1 MSNLSPADKKR
12 YSQLYLKLMQL
23 KGLNRELDDKAK
35 KWLKD
40 HPPVKATLFDL
51 DRLER
56 FLEGHSPSGS
66 TPSPSGSTPSPSG
79 STPSP
84 SGNAPSPSGSTPSPS
99 GNAPSFLEKRNAIL
113 SNNPSDFVKG
123 FIDSITQRVKRGR
136 GLTPKQTALLDK
148 FYGEATGAKPTLTQ
162 ESKELIDRIEAAK
175 KKGGRVKPFLD
186 SLKKQ
191 IESGRTLSQKQ
202 LDALGR
208 IEGKGEAH
216 ETTTRFLSL
225 SDNAKRMSLL
235 DRRCIQAIGLSG
247 YLRGEA
253 EMISSKGRT
262 DMVSRETLASLVEEL
277 LRTADKHP
285 ILSKMSKRQLIREI
299 GRLF

>member
-1 MSNLSPADKKR
+1 MSNLSPADKKL

-23 KGLNRELDDKAK
+23 KPTDRKQSESIQ
-35 KWLKD
+35 KWIRH
-40 HPPVKATLFDL
+40 HPPIKATSLDL
-51 DRLER
+51 DQLKRLFNEI
-56 FLEGHSPSGS
+56 SPSG
-66 TPSPSGSTPSPSG
+66 TSPSGTSPSG
-79 STPSP
+79 TSP
-84 SGNAPSPSGSTPSPS
+84 SGTSPSGTSPS
-99 GNAPSFLEKRNAIL
+99 GTSPSGASPSFLEKRNAIL
-113 SNNPSDFVKG
+113 SNNPSDFAKG
-123 FIDSITQRVKRGR
+123 FIDSLTQRASRGK
-136 GLTPKQTALLDK
+136 GFTPKQTALLDK
-148 FYGEATGAKPTLTQ
+148 LYGEATGVKPTLTQ

-191 IESGRTLSQKQ
+191 VESGRTLSQKQ
-202 LDALGR
+202 IDALGR

-225 SDNAKRMSLL
+225 SDNAKRKSLL
-235 DRRCIQAIGLSG
+235 DRRCIQAIGLSD

-253 EMISSKGRT
+253 EMIASKGRT